1 MNVVRESIDELHHRN
16 YTESPVSALHMC
28 STLTNSSNLAS
39 ISASKRSF
47 PQIHQS
53 MTFVVPEPQA
63 PLKLSAV
70 AQLSS
75 NPKQI
80 KQLHTNLAVGV

>member
-1 MNVVRESIDELHHRN
+1 
-16 YTESPVSALHMC
+16 MC

-75 NPKQI
+75 NPQADQAATHKFGCWSVRQPSS
-80 KQLHTNLAVGV
+80 QASGFED